1 MDEKLN
7 TPTFAFPKIT
17 AEWPDI
23 QTDRIEYTD
32 PFKEDGNP
40 IDEIWLRIS
49 TIAEG
54 RKYAVEYKI
63 VLGMDCII
71 SEDEHTKRL
80 KWRLRDWVATHLKNH
95 PLVGEDSE
103 GNELRAGDKA
113 ELIILNVGSGVVEI
127 VTHGGVLQMYCPSQ
141 GYYPLNAV
149 LLRQDMHLEKIQEK
163 NSKPKNHVE

>member
-7 TPTFAFPKIT
+7 TPTFAFPKVT

-32 PFKEDGNP
+32 PFKEGGNP
-40 IDEIWLRIS
+40 IDEIWLRIA

-63 VLGMDCII
+63 VSGMDCII
-71 SEDEHTKRL
+71 SEDEQTKWLR
-80 KWRLRDWVATHLKNH
+80 WRLRDWVATHIKNH
-95 PLVGEDSE
+95 PLVGRDSE
-103 GNELRAGDKA
+103 GHELRAGDKA
-113 ELIILNVGSGVVEI
+113 KLIVFDGDSYDVEI
-127 VTHGGVLQMYCPSQ
+127 VQHEGILQLYHPSQ
-141 GYYPLNAV
+141 GYYPLNTA

-163 NSKPKNHVE
+163 TSKPKNHVE

>member
-7 TPTFAFPKIT
+7 TPTFGFPKIT

-32 PFKEDGNP
+32 LFKEGGNP

-71 SEDEHTKRL
+71 SEDEQEKWL

-95 PLVGEDSE
+95 PLVGRDSE

-113 ELIILNVGSGVVEI
+113 KLIVFDGDSYEVEI
-127 VTHGGVLQMYCPSQ
+127 VQQEGILKIYNPSQ
-141 GYYPLNAV
+141 GCHPLNNA
-149 LLRQDMHLEKIQEK
+149 LQRQDVHLEKIQEK
-163 NSKPKNHVE
+163 TTKTNP